1 MTDHEKT
8 SDAVKITKH
17 LYGEPS
23 QESRNELAADDLHEK
38 LVAACEAV
46 GMEAYSDDTTLDGEK
61 RLPFSAPFLCQ
72 RLERWCRGKH
82 GWMKMVASPETGQCY
97 VWWEN
102 LDGVALGGAESK
114 DEETARMKAVIA
126 AVEKIREQK

>member
-1 MTDHEKT
+1 MSELTD
-8 SDAVKITKH
+8 
-17 LYGEPS
+17 
-23 QESRNELAADDLHEK
+23 HEK

-46 GMEAYSDDTTLDGEK
+46 GIAIVEYVDRDGNVCGREEDAIVIHQ
-61 RLPFSAPFLCQ
+61 LPAPVLRQ
-72 RLERWCRGKH
+72 RLEGWCRGKH

-114 DEETARMKAVIA
+114 DEETARTKAVLA
-126 AVEKIREQK
+126 AVEAVGKEMG

>member
-61 RLPFSAPFLCQ
+61 RLPFSATRGLWSRKKAAK
-72 RLERWCRGKH
+72 RLSR
-82 GWMKMVASPETGQCY
+82 PY
-97 VWWEN
+97 
-102 LDGVALGGAESK
+102 
-114 DEETARMKAVIA
+114 
-126 AVEKIREQK
+126 

>member
-61 RLPFSAPFLCQ
+61 RLPFSAPVLRQ
-72 RLERWCRGKH
+72 RLE
-82 GWMKMVASPETGQCY
+82 GWMREGPRVAKWVKEIISVLGIEKHHEVPQIVVRVLKMTETQRTK
-97 VWWEN
+97 
-102 LDGVALGGAESK
+102 ALL
-114 DEETARMKAVIA
+114 A
-126 AVEKIREQK
+126 AFEKIREQK